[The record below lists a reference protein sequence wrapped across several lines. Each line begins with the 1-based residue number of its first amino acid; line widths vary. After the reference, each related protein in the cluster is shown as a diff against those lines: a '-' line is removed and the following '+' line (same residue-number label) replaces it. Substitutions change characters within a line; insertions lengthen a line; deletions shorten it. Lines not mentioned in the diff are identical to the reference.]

1 MKWTLD
7 TNSKIPIYQQVVD
20 YIERRIVYG
29 ELPPGSFLPSE
40 RKLAEQLNVNRS
52 TITTAYNEL
61 RAMGIVEST
70 TGKGTRVS
78 THMWG
83 VSPKSTPNW
92 KGFVEGGTFLPNLP
106 LLRYIREQ
114 MQQNDNII
122 DFANGELGC
131 DLFPHQQLQTI
142 LREQP
147 LTQSLSYDHP
157 QGHLPLRQ
165 AVAAYMKEHLQID
178 ATEQS
183 IMITSG
189 AQQALH
195 LIVQCLLNPGDA
207 VAFESPSH
215 CYSLPLFQSAGIRI
229 FPLPVDEHGINPE
242 DVEEL
247 YRKHRIKMIFLNPNY
262 QNPTGTLLHPKRRET
277 LLSLCADLR
286 IAIVED
292 DPSSLL
298 TLENKK
304 QTCSTLKSIDTNG
317 TVIYVHSLSKMIAP
331 GLRIGWLVAPQSV
344 VERLS
349 DARHQMELGLSVFP
363 QWLMQQFFE
372 TVPFET
378 HLQQLRSKLLQ
389 NRDVLV
395 NALQHS
401 LQQELSFS
409 IPTGGIYIWGKLH
422 QPINEKQL
430 IMQSLKQQVAFMP
443 GSIFGAKD
451 GYIRLSYGKVDVS
464 RITEGVS
471 RLQQAIHLSR
481 I

>member
-1 MKWTLD
+1 MKWKLD
-7 TNSKIPIYQQVVD
+7 LDSKIPIYQQVVD
-20 YIERRIVYG
+20 YIERRIMYG

-40 RKLAEQLNVNRS
+40 RKLAEQLQVNRS

-78 THMWG
+78 TQMWG
-83 VSPKSTPNW
+83 VSPKFAPNW
-92 KGFVEGGTFLPNLP
+92 SGFVEGGTFLPNLP

-114 MQQNDNII
+114 VQQNENII

-131 DLFPHQQLQTI
+131 DLFPHQQLQAI

-157 QGHLPLRQ
+157 QGYLPLRKI
-165 AVAAYMKEHLQID
+165 VAKYMKEHLQID

-229 FPLPVDEHGINPE
+229 FPLPVDEHGIHPD
-242 DVEEL
+242 DVYEL

-262 QNPTGTLLHPKRRET
+262 QNPTGTLLHPKRRKT

-286 IAIVED
+286 IPIVED

-298 TLENKK
+298 TLENKE

-349 DARHQMELGLSVFP
+349 DARHQMELGLSIFP

-378 HLQQLRSKLLQ
+378 HLQQLRYELFQKRNILA
-389 NRDVLV
+389 D
-395 NALQHS
+395 ALQRS
-401 LQQELSFS
+401 LQKELSFS
-409 IPTGGIYIWGKLH
+409 IPTGGIYIWGKLK
-422 QPINEKQL
+422 QPIQEKQL

-451 GYIRLSYGKVDVS
+451 GYIRLSYGKVDINY
-464 RITEGVS
+464 ITEGIF
-471 RLQQAIHLSR
+471 RLQKAINFCYS
-481 I
+481 

>member
-1 MKWTLD
+1 MKWKLD
-7 TNSKIPIYQQVVD
+7 LDSKIPIYLQVVD
-20 YIERRIVYG
+20 YIERRIMYG
-29 ELPPGSFLPSE
+29 ELPPGSSLPSE
-40 RKLAEQLNVNRS
+40 RKLAEQLQVNRS

-78 THMWG
+78 TQMWG
-83 VSPKSTPNW
+83 VSPKFAPNW
-92 KGFVEGGTFLPNLP
+92 SGFVEGGTFLPNLP
-106 LLRYIREQ
+106 LLRYIREEV
-114 MQQNDNII
+114 QQNENII

-131 DLFPHQQLQTI
+131 DLFPHQQLQAI
-142 LREQP
+142 LHQQP

-157 QGHLPLRQ
+157 QGYLPLRKI
-165 AVAAYMKEHLQID
+165 VAKYMKEHLQID

-229 FPLPVDEHGINPE
+229 FPLPVDEHGIHPD
-242 DVEEL
+242 DVHEL

-286 IAIVED
+286 IPIVED

-298 TLENKK
+298 TLENKE

-317 TVIYVHSLSKMIAP
+317 TVIYVHSLSKLIAP

-344 VERLS
+344 IERLS
-349 DARHQMELGLSVFP
+349 DARHQMELGLSIFP
-363 QWLMQQFFE
+363 QWIMQQFFE

-389 NRDVLV
+389 KRNVLV
-395 NALQHS
+395 DALQCS
-401 LQQELSFS
+401 LQEELLFLM
-409 IPTGGIYIWGKLH
+409 PTGGIYIWGKLK
-422 QPINEKQL
+422 QPIQEKQL
-430 IMQSLKQQVAFMP
+430 TIQGLKQQVAFMP

-451 GYIRLSYGKVDVS
+451 GYIRLSYGKVDIND
-464 RITEGVS
+464 ITEGIS
-471 RLQQAIHLSR
+471 RLQKAINFCYK
-481 I
+481 

>member
-1 MKWTLD
+1 MKWKLD
-7 TNSKIPIYQQVVD
+7 LDSKIPIYQQVVD
-20 YIERRIVYG
+20 YIERRIMYG

-40 RKLAEQLNVNRS
+40 RKLAEQLQVNRS

-78 THMWG
+78 TQMWG
-83 VSPKSTPNW
+83 VSPKFAPNW
-92 KGFVEGGTFLPNLP
+92 SGFVEGGTFLPNLP

-114 MQQNDNII
+114 VQQNENII

-131 DLFPHQQLQTI
+131 DLFPHQQLQAI

-157 QGHLPLRQ
+157 QGYLPLRKI
-165 AVAAYMKEHLQID
+165 VAKYMKEHLQID

-229 FPLPVDEHGINPE
+229 FPLPVDEHGIHPD
-242 DVEEL
+242 DVYEL

-286 IAIVED
+286 IPIVED

-298 TLENKK
+298 TLENKE

-349 DARHQMELGLSVFP
+349 DARHQMELGLSIFP
-363 QWLMQQFFE
+363 QWLIQQFFE

-378 HLQQLRSKLLQ
+378 HLQQLRYELLQ
-389 NRDVLV
+389 KRNILAD
-395 NALQHS
+395 ALQCS
-401 LQQELSFS
+401 LQKELSFS
-409 IPTGGIYIWGKLH
+409 IPTGGIYIWGKLK
-422 QPINEKQL
+422 QPIQEKQL

-451 GYIRLSYGKVDVS
+451 DYIRLSYGKVNINY
-464 RITEGVS
+464 ITEGIF
-471 RLQQAIHLSR
+471 RLQKAINFCYS
-481 I
+481 

>member
-1 MKWTLD
+1 MEWKLD
-7 TNSKIPIYQQVVD
+7 TNSKVPIYQQVVD
-20 YIERRIVYG
+20 FIERRIMYG

-40 RKLAEQLNVNRS
+40 RKLAMHLNINRS
-52 TITTAYNEL
+52 TVTTAYNEL
-61 RAMGIVEST
+61 RTMGIVESKA
-70 TGKGTRVS
+70 GRGTRVS

-83 VSPKSTPNW
+83 VSPTLTPNW
-92 KGFVEGGTFLPNLP
+92 RGFVEGGTFLPNLP
-106 LLRYIREQ
+106 LLRHIREQ
-114 MQQNDNII
+114 VQQNENII

-131 DLFPHQQLQTI
+131 DLFPHEQLQMI
-142 LREQP
+142 LQTQP
-147 LTQSLSYDHP
+147 FTQSLSYDHP
-157 QGHLPLRQ
+157 QGYLPLRQ
-165 AVAAYMKEHLQID
+165 ATVKYMREYLHID

-229 FPLPVDEHGINPE
+229 FPLPVDEHGIHPE
-242 DVEEL
+242 DVQEL
-247 YRKHRIKMIFLNPNY
+247 YRKHRIKMIFLNPNF
-262 QNPTGTLLHPKRRET
+262 QNPTGTMLHPNRRKK

-286 IAIVED
+286 IPIVED

-298 TLENKK
+298 TLEKK
-304 QTCSTLKSIDTNG
+304 KPCPTLKSIDENG

-349 DARHQMELGLSVFP
+349 DARHQMELGMSVLP

-372 TVPFET
+372 TVPFHMHME
-378 HLQQLRSKLLQ
+378 QLRRQLAQKRDLL
-389 NRDVLV
+389 V
-395 NALQHS
+395 HS
-401 LQQELSFS
+401 LNCYLQDYISFS
-409 IPTGGIYIWGKLH
+409 NPNGGIYIWGKVKK
-422 QPINEKQL
+422 PINEKQL
-430 IMQSLKQQVAFMP
+430 IMQSLKQGIAFMP

-451 GYIRLSYGKVDVS
+451 GYIRLSYGKVNINQID
-464 RITEGVS
+464 EGIS
-471 RLQQAIHLSR
+471 RLHRAMKTCLK
-481 I
+481 

>member
-7 TNSKIPIYQQVVD
+7 TDSKIPIYQQVVD
-20 YIERRIVYG
+20 YIERRIMYG

-40 RKLAEQLNVNRS
+40 RKLAEQLHVNRS

-83 VSPKSTPNW
+83 VSPKFTPNW
-92 KGFVEGGTFLPNLP
+92 RGFVEGGTFLPNLP

-114 MQQNDNII
+114 VQQNENII

-142 LREQP
+142 LHEQP

-157 QGHLPLRQ
+157 QGYLPLRQ
-165 AVAAYMKEHLQID
+165 AVATYMKEHLQID

-229 FPLPVDEHGINPE
+229 FPLPVDEHGIHPD
-242 DVEEL
+242 DVYEL
-247 YRKHRIKMIFLNPNY
+247 HRKHRIKMIFLNPNY

-286 IAIVED
+286 IPIVED

-298 TLENKK
+298 TLEKK
-304 QTCSTLKSIDTNG
+304 EQACATLKSIDTNG

-349 DARHQMELGLSVFP
+349 DARHQMELGLSIFP

-378 HLQQLRSKLLQ
+378 HLQQLRSELIQKR
-389 NRDVLV
+389 NVLAG
-395 NALQHS
+395 ALQHS
-401 LQQELSFS
+401 LKEELSFS
-409 IPTGGIYIWGKLH
+409 LPTGGIYIWGNLQ

-430 IMQSLKQQVAFMP
+430 IIQSLKQQVAFMP
-443 GSIFGAKD
+443 GSIFGARD
-451 GYIRLSYGKVDVS
+451 GYIRLSYGKVD
-464 RITEGVS
+464 INHIAEGVS
-471 RLQQAIHLSR
+471 RLQQAIKSSHT
-481 I
+481 

>member
-1 MKWTLD
+1 LKWKLD
-7 TNSKIPIYQQVVD
+7 LDSKIPIYLQVVD
-20 YIERRIVYG
+20 YIERRIMYG
-29 ELPPGSFLPSE
+29 ELPPGSSLPSE
-40 RKLAEQLNVNRS
+40 RKLAEQLQVNRS

-78 THMWG
+78 TQMWG
-83 VSPKSTPNW
+83 VSPKFAPNW
-92 KGFVEGGTFLPNLP
+92 SGFVEGGTFLPNLP
-106 LLRYIREQ
+106 LLRYIREEV
-114 MQQNDNII
+114 QQNENII

-131 DLFPHQQLQTI
+131 DLFPHQQLQAI
-142 LREQP
+142 LHQQP

-157 QGHLPLRQ
+157 QGYLPLRKI
-165 AVAAYMKEHLQID
+165 VAKYMKEHLQID

-229 FPLPVDEHGINPE
+229 FPLPVDEHGIHPD
-242 DVEEL
+242 DVHEL

-286 IAIVED
+286 IPIVED

-298 TLENKK
+298 TLENKE

-317 TVIYVHSLSKMIAP
+317 TVIYVHSLSKLIAP

-344 VERLS
+344 IERLS
-349 DARHQMELGLSVFP
+349 DARHQMELGLSIFP
-363 QWLMQQFFE
+363 QWIMQQFFE

-389 NRDVLV
+389 KRNVLV
-395 NALQHS
+395 DALQCS
-401 LQQELSFS
+401 LQEELLFLM
-409 IPTGGIYIWGKLH
+409 PTGGIYIWGKLK
-422 QPINEKQL
+422 QPIQEKQL
-430 IMQSLKQQVAFMP
+430 TIQGLKQQVAFMP

-451 GYIRLSYGKVDVS
+451 GYIRLSYGKVDIND
-464 RITEGVS
+464 ITEGIS
-471 RLQQAIHLSR
+471 RLQKAINFCYK
-481 I
+481 

>member
-1 MKWTLD
+1 MKLD
-7 TNSKIPIYQQVVD
+7 LDSKIPIYLQVVD
-20 YIERRIVYG
+20 YIERRIMYG

-40 RKLAEQLNVNRS
+40 RKLAEQLQVNRS

-78 THMWG
+78 TQMWG
-83 VSPKSTPNW
+83 VSPKFAPNW
-92 KGFVEGGTFLPNLP
+92 SGFVEGGTFLPNLP
-106 LLRYIREQ
+106 LLRYIREEV
-114 MQQNDNII
+114 QQNENII

-131 DLFPHQQLQTI
+131 DLFPHQQLQAI
-142 LREQP
+142 LHQQP

-157 QGHLPLRQ
+157 QGYLPLRKI
-165 AVAAYMKEHLQID
+165 VAKYMKEHLQID

-229 FPLPVDEHGINPE
+229 FPLPVDEHGIHPD
-242 DVEEL
+242 DVHEL

-286 IAIVED
+286 IPIVED

-298 TLENKK
+298 TLENKE

-317 TVIYVHSLSKMIAP
+317 TVIYVHSLSKLIAP

-344 VERLS
+344 IERLS
-349 DARHQMELGLSVFP
+349 DARHQMELGLSIFP
-363 QWLMQQFFE
+363 QWIMQQFFE

-378 HLQQLRSKLLQ
+378 HLQQLQSKLLQ
-389 NRDVLV
+389 KRNVLV
-395 NALQHS
+395 DALQCS
-401 LQQELSFS
+401 LQEELSFPM
-409 IPTGGIYIWGKLH
+409 PTGGIYIWGKLT
-422 QPINEKQL
+422 QPIQEKQL
-430 IMQSLKQQVAFMP
+430 TIQGLKQQVAFMP

-451 GYIRLSYGKVDVS
+451 GYIRLSYGKVDIND
-464 RITEGVS
+464 ITEGIS
-471 RLQQAIHLSR
+471 RLQKAINFCYE
-481 I
+481 

>member
-1 MKWTLD
+1 MKWKLD
-7 TNSKIPIYQQVVD
+7 LDSKIPIYLQVLD
-20 YIERRIVYG
+20 YIERRIMYG

-40 RKLAEQLNVNRS
+40 RKLAEQLQVNRS

-61 RAMGIVEST
+61 RAIGIVEST

-78 THMWG
+78 TQMWG
-83 VSPKSTPNW
+83 VSPKFAPNW
-92 KGFVEGGTFLPNLP
+92 SGFVEGGTFLPNLP
-106 LLRYIREQ
+106 LLRYIREEV
-114 MQQNDNII
+114 QQNENII

-131 DLFPHQQLQTI
+131 DLFPHQQLQAI
-142 LREQP
+142 LHQQP

-157 QGHLPLRQ
+157 QGYLPLRKI
-165 AVAAYMKEHLQID
+165 VAKYMKEHLQID

-229 FPLPVDEHGINPE
+229 FPLPVDEHGIHPD
-242 DVEEL
+242 DVHEL

-286 IAIVED
+286 IPIVED

-298 TLENKK
+298 TLENRE

-317 TVIYVHSLSKMIAP
+317 TVIYVHSLSKLIAP

-344 VERLS
+344 IERLS
-349 DARHQMELGLSVFP
+349 DARHQMELGLSIFP
-363 QWLMQQFFE
+363 QWIMQQFFE

-389 NRDVLV
+389 KRNVLV
-395 NALQHS
+395 DALQCS
-401 LQQELSFS
+401 LQKELSFPV
-409 IPTGGIYIWGKLH
+409 PTGGIYIWGKLT
-422 QPINEKQL
+422 QPIQEKQL
-430 IMQSLKQQVAFMP
+430 TIQGLKQQVAFMP

-451 GYIRLSYGKVDVS
+451 GYIRLSYGKVDIND
-464 RITEGVS
+464 ITEGIS
-471 RLQQAIHLSR
+471 RLQKAINSCYK
-481 I
+481 

>member
-7 TNSKIPIYQQVVD
+7 TESKIPIYQQVVD
-20 YIERRIVYG
+20 YIERRIMYG

-40 RKLAEQLNVNRS
+40 RKLAEQLHVNRS
-52 TITTAYNEL
+52 TVTTAYNEL

-83 VSPKSTPNW
+83 VSPKFTPNW
-92 KGFVEGGTFLPNLP
+92 RGFVEGGTFLPNLP

-114 MQQNDNII
+114 VQQNDNII

-142 LREQP
+142 LREQS

-157 QGHLPLRQ
+157 QGYLPLRQ

-229 FPLPVDEHGINPE
+229 FPLPVDEHGISPD
-242 DVEEL
+242 DVYEL

-286 IAIVED
+286 IPIVED

-298 TLENKK
+298 TLEKK
-304 QTCSTLKSIDTNG
+304 EQACATLKSIDTNG

-344 VERLS
+344 IERLS
-349 DARHQMELGLSVFP
+349 DARHQMELGLSIFP

-372 TVPFET
+372 TVPFES
-378 HLQQLRSKLLQ
+378 HLQQLRSE
-389 NRDVLV
+389 LV
-395 NALQHS
+395 QKRNILADALQHS
-401 LQQELSFS
+401 LQEELSFS
-409 IPTGGIYIWGKLH
+409 MPTGGIYIWGKLQ
-422 QPINEKQL
+422 QPINEKQFV
-430 IMQSLKQQVAFMP
+430 MQSLKQQVAFMP

-451 GYIRLSYGKVDVS
+451 GYIRLSYGKVDIGH
-464 RITEGVS
+464 ITEGVS
-471 RLQQAIHLSR
+471 RLQQAIHLSH

>member
-1 MKWTLD
+1 MKWKLD
-7 TNSKIPIYQQVVD
+7 LDSKIPIYQQVVD
-20 YIERRIVYG
+20 YIERRIMYG

-40 RKLAEQLNVNRS
+40 RKLAEQLQVNRS

-78 THMWG
+78 TQMWG
-83 VSPKSTPNW
+83 VSPKFTPNW
-92 KGFVEGGTFLPNLP
+92 SGFVEGGTFLPNLP

-114 MQQNDNII
+114 VQQNENII

-131 DLFPHQQLQTI
+131 DLFPHQQLQAI

-157 QGHLPLRQ
+157 QGYLPLRKI
-165 AVAAYMKEHLQID
+165 VAKYMKEHLQID

-229 FPLPVDEHGINPE
+229 FPLPVDEHGIHPD
-242 DVEEL
+242 DVYEL

-286 IAIVED
+286 IPIVED

-298 TLENKK
+298 TLENKE

-344 VERLS
+344 IERLS
-349 DARHQMELGLSVFP
+349 DARHQMELGLSIFP
-363 QWLMQQFFE
+363 QWLIQQFFE

-378 HLQQLRSKLLQ
+378 HLQQLRYELLQ
-389 NRDVLV
+389 KRNILAD
-395 NALQHS
+395 ALQCS
-401 LQQELSFS
+401 LRKELSFS
-409 IPTGGIYIWGKLH
+409 IPTGGIYIWGKLK
-422 QPINEKQL
+422 QPIQEKQL

-443 GSIFGAKD
+443 GSIFGAKN
-451 GYIRLSYGKVDVS
+451 GYIRLSYGKVDINY
-464 RITEGVS
+464 ITEGIF
-471 RLQQAIHLSR
+471 RLQKAINFCYS
-481 I
+481 

>member
-1 MKWTLD
+1 MKWKLD
-7 TNSKIPIYQQVVD
+7 LDSKIPIYLQVVD
-20 YIERRIVYG
+20 YIERRIMYG

-40 RKLAEQLNVNRS
+40 RKLAEQLQVNRS

-78 THMWG
+78 TQMWG
-83 VSPKSTPNW
+83 VSPKFAPNW
-92 KGFVEGGTFLPNLP
+92 SGFVEGGTFLPNLP
-106 LLRYIREQ
+106 LLRYIREEV
-114 MQQNDNII
+114 QQNENII

-131 DLFPHQQLQTI
+131 DLFPHQQLQAI
-142 LREQP
+142 LHQQP

-157 QGHLPLRQ
+157 QGYLPLRKI
-165 AVAAYMKEHLQID
+165 VAKYMKEHLQID

-229 FPLPVDEHGINPE
+229 FPLPVDEHGIHPD
-242 DVEEL
+242 DVHEL

-286 IAIVED
+286 IPIVED

-298 TLENKK
+298 TLENKE

-317 TVIYVHSLSKMIAP
+317 TVIYVHSLSKLIAP

-344 VERLS
+344 IERLS
-349 DARHQMELGLSVFP
+349 DARHQMELGLSIFP
-363 QWLMQQFFE
+363 QWIMQQFFE

-389 NRDVLV
+389 KRNVLV
-395 NALQHS
+395 DALQYS
-401 LQQELSFS
+401 LQEELSFPM
-409 IPTGGIYIWGKLH
+409 PTGGIYIWGKLT
-422 QPINEKQL
+422 QPIQEKQL
-430 IMQSLKQQVAFMP
+430 TIQGLKQQVAFMP

-451 GYIRLSYGKVDVS
+451 GYIRLSYGKVDIND
-464 RITEGVS
+464 ITEGVS
-471 RLQQAIHLSR
+471 RLQKAINFCYE
-481 I
+481 

>member
-1 MKWTLD
+1 MELKLD
-7 TNSKIPIYQQVVD
+7 SESKIPIYQQVVD
-20 YIERRIVYG
+20 FIERRITYG

-40 RKLAEQLNVNRS
+40 RKLATQLNVNRS
-52 TITTAYNEL
+52 TVTIAYNEL

-70 TGKGTRVS
+70 TGRGTRVS

-83 VSPKSTPNW
+83 VSQTLTPNW
-92 KGFVEGGTFLPNLP
+92 RGFVEGGTFLPNLP
-106 LLRYIREQ
+106 LLRQIRVQ
-114 MQQNDNII
+114 VQQNKNII

-131 DLFPHQQLQTI
+131 NLFPHEQLQKI
-142 LREQP
+142 LQEQP

-157 QGHLPLRQ
+157 QGYLPLRQ
-165 AVAAYMKEHLQID
+165 SVVKYMKQYLKVE

-242 DVEEL
+242 DVQEL
-247 YRKHRIKMIFLNPNY
+247 YRKHRIKMLFLNPNF
-262 QNPTGTLLHPKRRET
+262 QNPTGTLLHPNRRKK

-286 IAIVED
+286 IPIVED

-298 TLENKK
+298 TKENE
-304 QTCSTLKSIDTNG
+304 QPCSTLKSIDENG

-331 GLRIGWLVAPQSV
+331 GLRIGWLIAPQSV
-344 VERLS
+344 VERLA
-349 DARHQMELGLSVFP
+349 DARHQMELGMSIFP

-372 TVPFET
+372 TVPFNL
-378 HLQQLRSKLLQ
+378 HI
-389 NRDVLV
+389 
-395 NALQHS
+395 AS
-401 LQQELSFS
+401 LQKQITEKRDIIIRSLTEQLQDKISFS
-409 IPTGGIYIWGKLH
+409 NPAGGIYIWGKLKE
-422 QPINEKQL
+422 PLNEKKL
-430 IMQSLKQQVAFMP
+430 IMQSLKQEIAFIP

-451 GYIRLSYGKVDVS
+451 GYIRLSYGKVNVHQ
-464 RITEGVS
+464 IEEGIS
-471 RLQQAIHLSR
+471 RLRKAIT
-481 I
+481 ICEE

>member
-1 MKWTLD
+1 MKWKLD
-7 TNSKIPIYQQVVD
+7 LDSKIPIYLQVVD
-20 YIERRIVYG
+20 YIERRIMYG

-40 RKLAEQLNVNRS
+40 RKLAEQLQVNRS

-78 THMWG
+78 TQMWG
-83 VSPKSTPNW
+83 VSPKFAPNW
-92 KGFVEGGTFLPNLP
+92 SGFVEGGTFLPNLP
-106 LLRYIREQ
+106 LLRYIREEV
-114 MQQNDNII
+114 QQNENII

-131 DLFPHQQLQTI
+131 DLFPHQQLQAI
-142 LREQP
+142 LHQQP

-157 QGHLPLRQ
+157 QGYLPLRKI
-165 AVAAYMKEHLQID
+165 VAKYMKEHLQID

-229 FPLPVDEHGINPE
+229 FPLPVDEHGIHPD
-242 DVEEL
+242 DVHEL

-286 IAIVED
+286 IPIVED

-298 TLENKK
+298 TLENKE

-317 TVIYVHSLSKMIAP
+317 TVIYVHSLSKLIAP

-344 VERLS
+344 IERLS
-349 DARHQMELGLSVFP
+349 DARHQMELGLSIFP
-363 QWLMQQFFE
+363 QWIMQQFFE

-389 NRDVLV
+389 KRNVLV
-395 NALQHS
+395 DALQCS
-401 LQQELSFS
+401 LQEELSFPM
-409 IPTGGIYIWGKLH
+409 PTGGIYIWGKLK
-422 QPINEKQL
+422 QPIQEKQL
-430 IMQSLKQQVAFMP
+430 TIQGLKQQVAFMP

-451 GYIRLSYGKVDVS
+451 GYIRLSYGKVDIND
-464 RITEGVS
+464 ITEGIT
-471 RLQQAIHLSR
+471 RLQKAINFCYK
-481 I
+481 

>member
-1 MKWTLD
+1 MKWKLD
-7 TNSKIPIYQQVVD
+7 LDSKIPIYLQVVD
-20 YIERRIVYG
+20 YIERRIMYG

-40 RKLAEQLNVNRS
+40 RKLAEQLQVNRS

-78 THMWG
+78 TQMWG
-83 VSPKSTPNW
+83 VSPKFAPNW
-92 KGFVEGGTFLPNLP
+92 SGFVEGGTFLPNLP
-106 LLRYIREQ
+106 LLRYIREEV
-114 MQQNDNII
+114 QQNENII

-131 DLFPHQQLQTI
+131 DLFPHQQLQAI
-142 LREQP
+142 LHQQP

-157 QGHLPLRQ
+157 QGYLPLRKI
-165 AVAAYMKEHLQID
+165 VAKYMKEHLQID

-229 FPLPVDEHGINPE
+229 FPLPVDEHGIHPD
-242 DVEEL
+242 DVHEL

-286 IAIVED
+286 IPIVED

-298 TLENKK
+298 TLENKE

-317 TVIYVHSLSKMIAP
+317 TVIYVHSLSKLIAP

-344 VERLS
+344 IERLS
-349 DARHQMELGLSVFP
+349 DARHQMELGLSIFP
-363 QWLMQQFFE
+363 QWIMQQFFE

-389 NRDVLV
+389 KRNVLV
-395 NALQHS
+395 DALQCS
-401 LQQELSFS
+401 LQEELSFPM
-409 IPTGGIYIWGKLH
+409 PTGGIYIWGKLT
-422 QPINEKQL
+422 QPIQEKQL
-430 IMQSLKQQVAFMP
+430 TIQGLKQQVAFMP

-451 GYIRLSYGKVDVS
+451 GYIRLSYGKVDIND
-464 RITEGVS
+464 ITEGIS
-471 RLQQAIHLSR
+471 RLQKAINFCYE
-481 I
+481 

>member
-1 MKWTLD
+1 MEWKLD
-7 TNSKIPIYQQVVD
+7 NDSKIPIYQQVVD
-20 YIERRIVYG
+20 FIERRIMYG

-40 RKLAEQLNVNRS
+40 RKLAIQLNVNRS
-52 TITTAYNEL
+52 TVTTAYNEL
-61 RAMGIVEST
+61 RAMGIVDST
-70 TGKGTRVS
+70 TGRGTRVS

-83 VSPKSTPNW
+83 VSPTLTPNW
-92 KGFVEGGTFLPNLP
+92 RGFVEGGTFLPNLP
-106 LLRYIREQ
+106 LLRHIREQ
-114 MQQNDNII
+114 VQQNENII

-131 DLFPHQQLQTI
+131 NLFPHEQLQSI

-157 QGHLPLRQ
+157 LGYLPLRQ
-165 AVAAYMKEHLQID
+165 AAAKYMRDYLKIE

-229 FPLPVDEHGINPE
+229 FPLPVDEHGVNPE
-242 DVEEL
+242 DVHEL
-247 YRKHRIKMIFLNPNY
+247 YRKHRIKMIFLNPNF
-262 QNPTGTLLHPKRRET
+262 QNPTGTMLHPNRRKK

-286 IAIVED
+286 IPIVED

-298 TLENKK
+298 TLENK
-304 QTCSTLKSIDTNG
+304 QPCPTLKSIDENG

-349 DARHQMELGLSVFP
+349 DARHQMELGLSIFP

-372 TVPFET
+372 TVPFDT
-378 HLQQLRSKLLQ
+378 HITQLRNQLAQK
-389 NRDVLV
+389 RDVIV
-395 NALQHS
+395 DALNYY
-401 LQQELSFS
+401 LQDTISFS
-409 IPTGGIYIWGKLH
+409 NPNGGIYIWGKLKE
-422 QPINEKQL
+422 PINEKQL

-451 GYIRLSYGKVDVS
+451 GYIRLSYGKVHINQIEDG
-464 RITEGVS
+464 IS
-471 RLQQAIHLSR
+471 RLHTAIELCQK
-481 I
+481 

>member
-1 MKWTLD
+1 MKWKLD
-7 TNSKIPIYQQVVD
+7 LDSKIPIYQQVVD
-20 YIERRIVYG
+20 YIERRIMYG

-40 RKLAEQLNVNRS
+40 RKLAEQLQVNRS

-78 THMWG
+78 TQMWG
-83 VSPKSTPNW
+83 VSPKFAPNW
-92 KGFVEGGTFLPNLP
+92 SGFVEGGTFLPNLP

-114 MQQNDNII
+114 VQQNENII

-131 DLFPHQQLQTI
+131 DLFPHQQLQAI

-157 QGHLPLRQ
+157 QGYLPLRKI
-165 AVAAYMKEHLQID
+165 VAKYMKEHLQID

-229 FPLPVDEHGINPE
+229 FPLPVDEHGIHPD
-242 DVEEL
+242 DVYEL

-286 IAIVED
+286 IPIVED

-298 TLENKK
+298 TLENKE

-349 DARHQMELGLSVFP
+349 DARHQMELGLSIFP
-363 QWLMQQFFE
+363 QWLIQQFFE

-378 HLQQLRSKLLQ
+378 HLQQLRYELLQ
-389 NRDVLV
+389 KRNILAD
-395 NALQHS
+395 ALRCS
-401 LQQELSFS
+401 LQKELSFS
-409 IPTGGIYIWGKLH
+409 IPTGGIYIWGKLK
-422 QPINEKQL
+422 QPIQEKQL

-451 GYIRLSYGKVDVS
+451 DYIRLSYGKVNINY
-464 RITEGVS
+464 ITEGIF
-471 RLQQAIHLSR
+471 RLQKAINFCYS
-481 I
+481 

>member
-1 MKWTLD
+1 MEWKLD
-7 TNSKIPIYQQVVD
+7 TDSKIPIYQQVVD
-20 YIERRIVYG
+20 FIERRIMYG

-40 RKLAEQLNVNRS
+40 RKLALQLNVNRS
-52 TITTAYNEL
+52 TVTTAYNEL

-70 TGKGTRVS
+70 TGRGTRVS

-83 VSPKSTPNW
+83 VSPTLTPNW
-92 KGFVEGGTFLPNLP
+92 RGFVEGGTFLPNLP
-106 LLRYIREQ
+106 LLRHIREQ
-114 MQQNDNII
+114 VQQNENII

-131 DLFPHQQLQTI
+131 NLFPHEQLQTI

-147 LTQSLSYDHP
+147 LTQALSYDHP
-157 QGHLPLRQ
+157 QGYLPLRQ
-165 AVAAYMKEHLQID
+165 TVAKYMKKYLHID
-178 ATEQS
+178 ATEPS

-229 FPLPVDEHGINPE
+229 FPLPVDEHGIDPE
-242 DVEEL
+242 DVHEL
-247 YRKHRIKMIFLNPNY
+247 YRKHRIKMIFLNPNF
-262 QNPTGTLLHPKRRET
+262 QNPTGTMLHPDRRKK

-298 TLENKK
+298 TLENK
-304 QTCSTLKSIDTNG
+304 QPCPTLKSIDENG

-349 DARHQMELGLSVFP
+349 DARHQMELGLSIFP

-372 TVPFET
+372 TVPFDT
-378 HLQQLRSKLLQ
+378 HIKQLREQLAKK
-389 NRDVLV
+389 RDVIV
-395 NALQHS
+395 DAINIS
-401 LQQELSFS
+401 LHEELSFS
-409 IPTGGIYIWGKLH
+409 RPTGGIYVWGKLK

-451 GYIRLSYGKVDVS
+451 GYIRLSYGKVDPHQ
-464 RITEGVS
+464 INEGIS
-471 RLQQAIHLSR
+471 RLHAAIKVCQK
-481 I
+481 

>member
-1 MKWTLD
+1 MKWKLD
-7 TNSKIPIYQQVVD
+7 SDSKIPIYQQVVD
-20 YIERRIVYG
+20 YIERRIMYG

-40 RKLAEQLNVNRS
+40 RKLAEQLQVNRS

-83 VSPKSTPNW
+83 VSPKFTPNW
-92 KGFVEGGTFLPNLP
+92 RGFIEGGTFLPNLP

-114 MQQNDNII
+114 VQQNENII

-142 LREQP
+142 LHEQP
-147 LTQSLSYDHP
+147 LTRSLSYDHP
-157 QGHLPLRQ
+157 QGYLPLRKI
-165 AVAAYMKEHLQID
+165 VAKYMKEHLQID

-229 FPLPVDEHGINPE
+229 FPLPVDEHGIHPD
-242 DVEEL
+242 DVHEL

-286 IAIVED
+286 IPIVED

-298 TLENKK
+298 TLENKE
-304 QTCSTLKSIDTNG
+304 QACSTLKSIDTNG

-349 DARHQMELGLSVFP
+349 DARHQMELGLSIFP

-378 HLQQLRSKLLQ
+378 HLQKLRYELLQ
-389 NRDVLV
+389 KRNVLAS
-395 NALQHS
+395 ALQHS
-401 LQQELSFS
+401 LHEELSFS
-409 IPTGGIYIWGKLH
+409 MPTGGIYIWGKLKH
-422 QPINEKQL
+422 PVQEKQL

-451 GYIRLSYGKVDVS
+451 GYIRLSYGKVDINH
-464 RITEGVS
+464 ITEGVS
-471 RLQQAIHLSR
+471 RLQKAINFCDL
-481 I
+481 

>member
-7 TNSKIPIYQQVVD
+7 TDSKIPIYQQVVD
-20 YIERRIVYG
+20 HIERRIMYG

-40 RKLAEQLNVNRS
+40 RKLAEQLQVNRS

-83 VSPKSTPNW
+83 VSPKFTPNW
-92 KGFVEGGTFLPNLP
+92 RGFVEGGTFLPNLP

-114 MQQNDNII
+114 VQQSDNII

-131 DLFPHQQLQTI
+131 DLFPHQQLQAI

-157 QGHLPLRQ
+157 QGYLPLRQ
-165 AVAAYMKEHLQID
+165 AVATYMKEHLQID

-229 FPLPVDEHGINPE
+229 FPLPVDEHGINPD
-242 DVEEL
+242 DVYEL

-262 QNPTGTLLHPKRRET
+262 QNPTGTLLHPTRRET

-286 IAIVED
+286 IPIVED

-298 TLENKK
+298 TLEKK
-304 QTCSTLKSIDTNG
+304 EQACSTLKSIDTNG

-344 VERLS
+344 IERLA
-349 DARHQMELGLSVFP
+349 DARHQMELGLSIFP

-372 TVPFET
+372 TVPFES
-378 HLQQLRSKLLQ
+378 HLQQLRSE
-389 NRDVLV
+389 LV
-395 NALQHS
+395 QKRNILADALQHS
-401 LQQELSFS
+401 LKEELSFS
-409 IPTGGIYIWGKLH
+409 LPTGGIYIWGKLQ

-451 GYIRLSYGKVDVS
+451 GYIRLSYGKVDVNH
-464 RITEGVS
+464 IADGVS
-471 RLQQAIHLSR
+471 RLKQAIKLSHT
-481 I
+481 

>member
-1 MKWTLD
+1 MKWKLD
-7 TNSKIPIYQQVVD
+7 SDSKIPIYQQVVD
-20 YIERRIVYG
+20 YIERRILYG

-40 RKLAEQLNVNRS
+40 RKLAEQLQVNRS

-78 THMWG
+78 TQMWG
-83 VSPKSTPNW
+83 VSPKFTPNW
-92 KGFVEGGTFLPNLP
+92 RGFVEGGTFLPNLP

-114 MQQNDNII
+114 VQQNKNII

-131 DLFPHQQLQTI
+131 DLFPHQQLQAI

-157 QGHLPLRQ
+157 QGYLPLRKV
-165 AVAAYMKEHLQID
+165 VAKYMKEHLQID

-229 FPLPVDEHGINPE
+229 FPLPVDEHGIHPD
-242 DVEEL
+242 DVYEL

-286 IAIVED
+286 IPIVED

-298 TLENKK
+298 TLENKE
-304 QTCSTLKSIDTNG
+304 QACSTLKSIDTNG

-331 GLRIGWLVAPQSV
+331 GLRIGWLVAPQPV

-349 DARHQMELGLSVFP
+349 DARHQMELGLSIFP

-378 HLQQLRSKLLQ
+378 HLQKLRYELLQ
-389 NRDVLV
+389 KRNVLAD
-395 NALQHS
+395 ALQCS
-401 LQQELSFS
+401 LQKELSFPM
-409 IPTGGIYIWGKLH
+409 PTGGIYIWGKLT
-422 QPINEKQL
+422 QPIQEKQL

-443 GSIFGAKD
+443 GSIFGAED
-451 GYIRLSYGKVDVS
+451 GYIRLSYGKVDINY
-464 RITEGVS
+464 ITEGVS
-471 RLQQAIHLSR
+471 RLQKAINFCYS
-481 I
+481 

>member
-7 TNSKIPIYQQVVD
+7 TDSKIPIYQQVVD

-40 RKLAEQLNVNRS
+40 RKLAKQLHVNRS

-61 RAMGIVEST
+61 RAMGIVKST

-83 VSPKSTPNW
+83 VSPKFTPNW
-92 KGFVEGGTFLPNLP
+92 RGFVEGGTFLPNLP

-114 MQQNDNII
+114 VQQNDNII

-131 DLFPHQQLQTI
+131 DLFPHQQLQAI

-157 QGHLPLRQ
+157 QGYLPLRQ
-165 AVAAYMKEHLQID
+165 AVATYMKEHLQID

-229 FPLPVDEHGINPE
+229 FPLPVDEHGIHPD
-242 DVEEL
+242 DVHEL
-247 YRKHRIKMIFLNPNY
+247 HRKHRIKMIFLNPNY

-286 IAIVED
+286 IPIVED

-298 TLENKK
+298 TLEKK
-304 QTCSTLKSIDTNG
+304 EQAYSTLKSIDTNG

-349 DARHQMELGLSVFP
+349 DARHQMELGLSIFP

-372 TVPFET
+372 TVPFEA
-378 HLQQLRSKLLQ
+378 HLQQLRSE
-389 NRDVLV
+389 LV
-395 NALQHS
+395 QKRNMLADALQHS
-401 LQQELSFS
+401 LQKELSFS
-409 IPTGGIYIWGKLH
+409 LPTGGIYIWGKLQ
-422 QPINEKQL
+422 QPINEKQF

-451 GYIRLSYGKVDVS
+451 GYIRLSYGKVDINH
-464 RITEGVS
+464 ITEGIS
-471 RLQQAIHLSR
+471 RLQQAIKLSHT
-481 I
+481 

>member
-1 MKWTLD
+1 MEWKLD
-7 TNSKIPIYQQVVD
+7 NDSKIPIYQQVVD
-20 YIERRIVYG
+20 FIEKRITYG

-40 RKLAEQLNVNRS
+40 RKLATQLNVNRS
-52 TITTAYNEL
+52 TVTTAYNEL

-83 VSPKSTPNW
+83 VSPTLTPNW
-92 KGFVEGGTFLPNLP
+92 RNFVEGGTFLPNLP
-106 LLRYIREQ
+106 LLRHIRAEV
-114 MQQNDNII
+114 QQNENII

-131 DLFPHQQLQTI
+131 NLYPHDQLQTI

-147 LTQSLSYDHP
+147 LTHSLSYDHP
-157 QGHLPLRQ
+157 QGYLPLRQ
-165 AVAAYMKEHLQID
+165 AVVKYMKEYLKVE

-229 FPLPVDEHGINPE
+229 FPLPVDEHGINPD
-242 DVEEL
+242 DVQEL
-247 YRKHRIKMIFLNPNY
+247 YRKHRIKMIFLNPNF
-262 QNPTGTLLHPKRRET
+262 QNPTGTMLHPNRRKK

-298 TLENKK
+298 TLEKK
-304 QTCSTLKSIDTNG
+304 QPCPTLKSIDENG

-331 GLRIGWLVAPQSV
+331 GLRVGWLVAPQSV

-349 DARHQMELGLSVFP
+349 DARHQMELGMSIFP

-372 TVPFET
+372 TVPFQS
-378 HLQQLRSKLLQ
+378 HIVPLRKQLAEK
-389 NRDVLV
+389 RDVIV
-395 NALQHS
+395 RALNEQLHDKI
-401 LQQELSFS
+401 SFS
-409 IPTGGIYIWGKLH
+409 NPTGGIYIWGKLKE
-422 QPINEKQL
+422 PISEKQL
-430 IMQSLKQQVAFMP
+430 IMQSLKQEIAFMP

-451 GYIRLSYGKVDVS
+451 GYIRLSYGKVN
-464 RITEGVS
+464 INQIEEGIS
-471 RLQQAIHLSR
+471 RLREAILVCGK
-481 I
+481 

>member
-1 MKWTLD
+1 MKWTLETD
-7 TNSKIPIYQQVVD
+7 SKIPIYQQVVD

-40 RKLAEQLNVNRS
+40 RKLAEQLQVNRS

-83 VSPKSTPNW
+83 VSPKFTPNW
-92 KGFVEGGTFLPNLP
+92 RGFVEGGTFLPNLP

-114 MQQNDNII
+114 VQQNENII

-131 DLFPHQQLQTI
+131 DLFPHQQLQAI

-157 QGHLPLRQ
+157 QGYLPLRQ
-165 AVAAYMKEHLQID
+165 TVATYMKEHLQID

-229 FPLPVDEHGINPE
+229 FPLPVDEHGINPD

-298 TLENKK
+298 TLEKK
-304 QTCSTLKSIDTNG
+304 EQTCSTLKSIDTNG

-349 DARHQMELGLSVFP
+349 DARHQMELGLSIFP

-378 HLQQLRSKLLQ
+378 HLQQLRSKLVQ
-389 NRDVLV
+389 KRDVLV
-395 NALQHS
+395 DALQHS
-401 LQQELSFS
+401 LHEELSFS
-409 IPTGGIYIWGKLH
+409 IPRGGIYIWGKLH

-430 IMQSLKQQVAFMP
+430 IIQSLKQQVSFMP

-451 GYIRLSYGKVDVS
+451 GYIRLSYGKVDINH
-464 RITEGVS
+464 ITEGAS